1 MNRSRASEQ
10 LIFFFYFL
18 EQTVVSTLAL
28 DNLAI
33 SLQATVLS
41 RQAIA
46 LSGLMFEKLSRVT
59 RVAPVG
65 LMMALDVILAETV
78 VSESKASRATAPTT
92 LRNLDLA
99 YSSACLLAS
108 RLEPFDLWV
117 FYVHHC
123 RILLLQGPH
132 DLGTVIC

>member
-1 MNRSRASEQ
+1 M
-10 LIFFFYFL
+10 L
-18 EQTVVSTLAL
+18 
-28 DNLAI
+28 
-33 SLQATVLS
+33 
-41 RQAIA
+41 
-46 LSGLMFEKLSRVT
+46 EKLSRVT

-108 RLEPFDLWV
+108 RLGPFDLWV
-117 FYVHHC
+117 FYEKSFRVAYA
-123 RILLLQGPH
+123 QGRP
-132 DLGTVIC
+132 TRNAFATAAQSMTPC